1 MLVPQ
6 IVVNILKCAV
16 TNQNVPTIKSLYRS
30 SNYKFIDNSHY
41 IHACY
46 VMMYTCNVH
55 LLHIHFYMIL
65 IFAIGVL
72 VRIQRGLRD
81 S

>member
-1 MLVPQ
+1 M
-6 IVVNILKCAV
+6 
-16 TNQNVPTIKSLYRS
+16 
-30 SNYKFIDNSHY
+30 DNSHY

-46 VMMYTCNVH
+46 LMMYTCNVH

-72 VRIQRGLRD
+72 VRIQRGL
-81 S
+81 

>member
-1 MLVPQ
+1 M
-6 IVVNILKCAV
+6 
-16 TNQNVPTIKSLYRS
+16 
-30 SNYKFIDNSHY
+30 
-41 IHACY
+41 HACY